1 MPEGILVDTS
11 VWVSHLRHGNL
22 RLVELL
28 DEGSVVVHP
37 FVIVEL
43 ACGNLKNRA
52 EILSLLRALPST
64 VIAEHEEIMLFIE
77 SNRLMGKGLGYIDMH
92 LLAASVLSSVRLW
105 TNDRS
110 LAKACAELGLNR
122 PGFSGDSVI

>member
-1 MPEGILVDTS
+1 MPERILVDTS
-11 VWVSHLRHGNL
+11 VWVSHLRHGDL

-28 DEGSVVVHP
+28 DEGSVLVHP
-37 FVIVEL
+37 FVIGEL

-52 EILSLLRALPST
+52 EILTLLRALPSSI
-64 VIAEHEEIMLFIE
+64 VAEHEEVMLFIE
-77 SNRLMGKGLGYIDMH
+77 SNRLMGKGLGYVDMH

-110 LAKACAELGLNR
+110 LARACADLR
-122 PGFSGDSVI
+122 MAWDST